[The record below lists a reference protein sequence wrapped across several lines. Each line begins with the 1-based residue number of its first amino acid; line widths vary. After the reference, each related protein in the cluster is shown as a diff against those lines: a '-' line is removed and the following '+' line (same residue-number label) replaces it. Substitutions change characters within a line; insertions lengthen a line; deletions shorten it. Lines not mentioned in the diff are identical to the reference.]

1 MAKPAAR
8 IVALQIA
15 LGAATLLVVG
25 RAAHLQLVRGE
36 EFATQARK
44 ERTRPREI
52 EARRGTITDRNGAP
66 LAVSRSKYHLGIAL
80 DQVRDTARIKRLVA
94 RDLGIRPE
102 SLGRAFRRKSPR
114 WLYFH
119 GPYTA
124 TQIDGLRR
132 LRGVYPEEI
141 YLRAYPEEGLAA
153 PIVGTLVPEGKRGAS
168 GLERYLDTLLA
179 GTPGL
184 TVDLKDRTGRRF
196 ESPGRRMR
204 EPVAGHDVVLTL
216 DAELQAIAEHG
227 LSEALRE
234 FRAQGGDVVFLD
246 PKTGEL
252 LALVSRTAH
261 GAAATASVFTGVFEP
276 GSTAKPFTAAA
287 LLALGRVG
295 ATDAVSGEAGE
306 WVFETSGGAK
316 RRISDTHKVD
326 GLLTLAQAIQ
336 VSSNIAMAKFSR
348 RLRPEEHYDVLRS
361 FGFGG
366 PTGVEFPSEGDGVL
380 RRPHTWRTGYDAE
393 SAAMGYGFSV
403 TPVQLAAAYGALA
416 NEGVLM
422 APALV
427 KEIRAADGSMVYGH
441 RPEVVRR
448 VVSPE
453 LAKRML
459 GLLVDAAS
467 DSGTGGQAQ
476 VRHGVLGKTGTS
488 REMTAG
494 RYVQGAYRASF
505 AGMFPAKDPQIAF
518 VVTIDRPQ
526 GLYYGGQIAAPLTG
540 RMLRQAL
547 AARRS
552 AIDRRALADA
562 TAEQPPP
569 SGKET
574 EKPTASV
581 ASIGLPAAASS
592 SAAKRVSAEVPDVAG
607 LRVRAAALALH
618 RRGFRVRIAGSGVV
632 VRSIPAAGEQ
642 LETGRVVTLHA
653 SASGPSQ

>member
-1 MAKPAAR
+1 MAKPAVR

-15 LGAATLLVVG
+15 LGAATLLVLG
-25 RAAHLQLVRGE
+25 RAAHLQLVRGD
-36 EFATQARK
+36 EFAQQARK

-52 EARRGTITDRNGAP
+52 EPRRGTITDRNGAQ

-94 RDLGIRPE
+94 RDLGVRPE
-102 SLGRAFRRKSPR
+102 SLTRAFRRQTPR

-124 TQIDGLRR
+124 TQIDALRR

-261 GAAATASVFTGVFEP
+261 GAASTASVFTGVFEP

-295 ATDAVSGEAGE
+295 DADRVSGEGGE
-306 WVFETSGGAK
+306 WVFETSRGAK
-316 RRISDTHKVD
+316 RRISDTHRVD
-326 GLLTLAQAIQ
+326 GLLTLPQAIQ

-348 RLRPEEHYDVLRS
+348 RLRPEEHYDAIRS

-366 PTGVEFPSEGDGVL
+366 PTGVEFPSEGEGVL
-380 RRPHTWRTGYDAE
+380 RRPHTWRAGYDGE

-416 NEGVLM
+416 NDGVLM
-422 APALV
+422 APSLV
-427 KEIRAADGSMVYGH
+427 KEIRAPNGRPVYRH
-441 RPEVVRR
+441 QPEVVRR
-448 VVSPE
+448 VMSPA

-459 GLLVDAAS
+459 ELLADAAS

-476 VRHGVLGKTGTS
+476 VRYGVLGKTGTS
-488 REMTAG
+488 REIASG
-494 RYVQGAYRASF
+494 RYVAGAYRASF

-526 GLYYGGQIAAPLTG
+526 GAYYGGQIAAPLTG

-552 AIDRRALADA
+552 AIDRGALADA
-562 TAEQPPP
+562 TAEQPSPA
-569 SGKET
+569 GKA
-574 EKPTASV
+574 PRNVDASV
-581 ASIGLPAAASS
+581 TSIALPAAASPGT
-592 SAAKRVSAEVPDVAG
+592 KRVSAEVPDVAG
-607 LRVRAAALALH
+607 LRVRAAVLALH
-618 RRGFRVRIAGSGVV
+618 RRGFRVRLAGSGVV
-632 VRSIPAAGEQ
+632 RRSDPAAGEM
-642 LETGRVVTLHA
+642 LLTGRIVTVHA
-653 SASGPSQ
+653 STTGSPP